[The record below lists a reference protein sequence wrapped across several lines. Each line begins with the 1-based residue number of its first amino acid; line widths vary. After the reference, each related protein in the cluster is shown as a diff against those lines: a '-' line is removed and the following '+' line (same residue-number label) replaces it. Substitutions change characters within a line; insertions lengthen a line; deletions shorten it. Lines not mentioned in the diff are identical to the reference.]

1 MWTVVLTVL
10 TFKQFLKTILFSL
23 QATTC
28 SAKIDQ
34 AEAEEGLYVV
44 NELEAVEWKSQ
55 SQFSEQSWCKFTVQL
70 VGVSIELLIKMDG
83 WLARWHW

>member
-1 MWTVVLTVL
+1 MWTVILTVL

-23 QATTC
+23 QATNC

-34 AEAEEGLYVV
+34 ATTEAEEGLYVV

-55 SQFSEQSWCKFTVQL
+55 SQFSEQSWC
-70 VGVSIELLIKMDG
+70 
-83 WLARWHW
+83 